1 MASNE
6 EEHETDKFIRPI
18 QCLYSDYA
26 TTIDKFKEEHGV
38 LLTDYEL
45 EDLGEDA
52 EYKLYAEFVKD
63 GDGEL
68 ARELVQTWICDNRL
82 EITNCIHLALNNR
95 KQAFC
100 DWFRDSEQYTSPTNY
115 SFIAWED
122 RTNYMSVS
130 SMPNTCGQHW
140 RTIYGMTILKFLNI
154 VKLSLFISVNVT
166 MQSSVRRGFLFTK
179 NPYLIVT
186 KHRAVEVKVVDVEV
200 ILGRQL
206 RRKLCV
212 DPQIKNTKVSAQLV
226 STLKH

>member
-1 MASNE
+1 MNWKIWVRTLS
-6 EEHETDKFIRPI
+6 I
-18 QCLYSDYA
+18 
-26 TTIDKFKEEHGV
+26 
-38 LLTDYEL
+38 
-45 EDLGEDA
+45 
-52 EYKLYAEFVKD
+52 KLYAEFVKD

-68 ARELVQTWICDNRL
+68 AHELVQTWICDNRL
-82 EITNCIHLALNNR
+82 EITNCIHLTLNNR
-95 KQAFC
+95 KQAFLRLV
-100 DWFRDSEQYTSPTNY
+100 FVTASSTQVRMNY
-115 SFIAWED
+115 FFIAWED
-122 RTNYMSVS
+122 RTNYMLVS

-154 VKLSLFISVNVT
+154 VKLSLFTSVNVI

-179 NPYLIVT
+179 NPYLIVK